1 MNCDAENAVDFSK
14 LTLQRMPN
22 AKRGI
27 VGLYNLGNTC
37 YMNTAL
43 QGLSNTWPFNNYFLE
58 KLFLNEINMDNVLGT
73 KGELVYHYAK
83 IVDQLW
89 NKESDVHSPIQ
100 LKKVVSHHNPMVNID
115 EVNISVLWKF
125 SA

>member
-1 MNCDAENAVDFSK
+1 
-14 LTLQRMPN
+14 MPN

-83 IVDQLW
+83 IVD
-89 NKESDVHSPIQ
+89 
-100 LKKVVSHHNPMVNID
+100 
-115 EVNISVLWKF
+115 
-125 SA
+125 